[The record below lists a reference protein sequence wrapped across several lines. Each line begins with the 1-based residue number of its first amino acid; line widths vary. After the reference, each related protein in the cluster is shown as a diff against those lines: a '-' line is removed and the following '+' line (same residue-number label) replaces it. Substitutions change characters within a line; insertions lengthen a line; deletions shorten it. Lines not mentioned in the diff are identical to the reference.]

1 MRGQGNC
8 PQAPS
13 SSTSATDTPFDRK
26 NDSWGKKGKESIVA
40 QLWSK
45 TPGSAKIDENQ
56 TYSEVC
62 DSSRAGAQ

>member
-1 MRGQGNC
+1 MN
-8 PQAPS
+8 
-13 SSTSATDTPFDRK
+13 ATDTPFDCK

-45 TPGSAKIDENQ
+45 TPGSAKIDDNQ

-62 DSSRAGAQ
+62 DHVPVELQ